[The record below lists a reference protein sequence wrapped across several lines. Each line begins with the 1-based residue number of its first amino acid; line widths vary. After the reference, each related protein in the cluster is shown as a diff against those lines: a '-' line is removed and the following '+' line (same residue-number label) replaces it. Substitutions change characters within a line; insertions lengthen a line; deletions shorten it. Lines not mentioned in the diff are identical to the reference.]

1 MVTSVLYL
9 DKIEVFLE
17 KHYGEM
23 SIPNQVHVVVGLRLV
38 GTMGLDFFDFGVSY
52 YSWGWPVW
60 TGKTSYGNHSLKL

>member
-52 YSWGWPVW
+52 YS
-60 TGKTSYGNHSLKL
+60 